1 MLFALYFSL
10 ILLILIQRLFFDV
23 CLLIRL
29 QLFKTLHSCC
39 LTLKTFIWWQPLQI
53 VIQRYFRNVFL
64 QLHIC
69 IRTFIFNIWISIFSK
84 NFLIKYV
91 DCTLILLNSLI
102 NIIHDRGR
110 GVWSIE
116 HENWFWLWASYIHF
130 SCTLHHWASLL
141 VFLTM
146 DILYIFKWSNFV
158 VYLRIFTF

>member
-1 MLFALYFSL
+1 MSAYWLDYRYLKLYIRVAWALRLSFGDSL
-10 ILLILIQRLFFDV
+10 CKL
-23 CLLIRL
+23 
-29 QLFKTLHSCC
+29 LFKD
-39 LTLKTFIWWQPLQI
+39 TFEM
-53 VIQRYFRNVFL
+53 YFYNF
-64 QLHIC
+64 
-69 IRTFIFNIWISIFSK
+69 ISIFSK